1 MIHNSLTIKYENF
14 LCITQ
19 NKKYNKDEKVMQ
31 KCTVF
36 AKKKKKRKILF
47 VFLSMKEKKKSLLC
61 LAYDIYYSHLEF
73 PNRWIRFAAFRKIIH
88 IIPILE

>member
-36 AKKKKKRKILF
+36 AKKKKGKF
-47 VFLSMKEKKKSLLC
+47 CLSFC
-61 LAYDIYYSHLEF
+61 L
-73 PNRWIRFAAFRKIIH
+73 
-88 IIPILE
+88 